1 MAGSPADL
9 GRLFVSDTDKIARVI
24 KAANIVIQ

>member
-24 KAANIVIQ
+24 KAANIVIE